1 MTDFNLGEFLPY
13 RFSVLAQRMSRDF
26 EDRYRDRFGI
36 RVAEWR
42 IVAHLSQTGA
52 SSMREL
58 ERRVDLHKSRVSRA
72 ARRLEDAGYVSR
84 TSDPADGRLVELSL
98 TAKGK
103 DMMSELTPLANLYQE
118 ELLSRIGNCRKD
130 FNRAVGALL
139 EMDQ

>member
-1 MTDFNLGEFLPY
+1 MTDFNLDEFLPY
-13 RFSVLAQRMSRDF
+13 RFSVLAQRMSREF
-26 EDRYRDRFGI
+26 EDQYRDRFGI

-52 SSMREL
+52 ASMREL

-98 TAKGK
+98 TEQGK
-103 DMMSELTPLANLYQE
+103 EMMGELAPLANLYQE
-118 ELLSRIGNCRKD
+118 ELLSRIGNCRRD

-139 EMDQ
+139 EMDR